1 MPETP
6 TEPVS
11 RGPSGGGATLP
22 MVLAIDLGT
31 TNLKVGLVR
40 LDGTVAAGTT
50 RPIETLLPPG
60 GGSEQDPD
68 AIWRAVLD
76 GAAEVVRRAE
86 AGPDDIVALLAS
98 SQFFSL
104 LPVDQEGRALANM
117 QLWSSNLGAAHSER
131 LLADNEDAFLQL
143 LSIHGAV
150 PFGND
155 SLSHAL
161 HFREDRPEVWEK
173 THALLEPVDFLTL
186 RLTDI
191 CTTNLCTA
199 FPLLLTDN
207 RDLARGDWSDE
218 LLEIAGIP
226 RDKLAPMV
234 PVDAQVGVVL
244 PEVAATLGL
253 AAGTPVF
260 SGLNDTQAVT
270 VATGTF
276 RPGFGGVNIG
286 TTIQVLGRAVRK
298 DTDFESMTV
307 SMPSPFPGEYLAMG
321 ECGLGGRLVEHF
333 LRNFVYADDAFGEHG
348 VDDIFAALE
357 QTVAGEPAGAGHLL
371 YLPWLTGTMAPL
383 ANSATRGGFL
393 NMSLGTTRARMAR
406 ALLEG
411 VAYQLR
417 WMFPFVERFS
427 GSEVTDLTFSGGG
440 ARSATWAATLADVLN
455 RPVRRLADPGLAN
468 VRGVAF
474 LAFFRL
480 GLVDAS
486 EIDRFRPTAEIH
498 DPDPTRQKL
507 YDGLYDAWR
516 KAYDANLP
524 IFEALQNLEK

>member
-1 MPETP
+1 
-6 TEPVS
+6 
-11 RGPSGGGATLP
+11 

-31 TNLKVGLVR
+31 TNLKVGLVL
-40 LDGTVAAGTT
+40 LDGTVAAGTS
-50 RPIETLLPPG
+50 RPVETLLPDG

-68 AIWRAVLD
+68 TIWRAVLE
-76 GAAEVVRRAE
+76 ASAEVVRRAE
-86 AGPDDIVALLAS
+86 ARPEEVLALLPS

-104 LPVDQEGRALANM
+104 IPVAEDGRALANM
-117 QLWSSNLGAAHSER
+117 QLWSSSLGAGHSKR
-131 LLADNEDAFLQL
+131 LLAENEEAFLQL

-161 HFREDRPEVWEK
+161 HFREDRPTVWEK
-173 THALLEPVDFLTL
+173 THALLEPVDFLTM
-186 RLTDI
+186 RFTGE

-207 RDLARGDWSDE
+207 RDLEDGGWSDE
-218 LLEIAGIP
+218 LLATTGIP
-226 RDKLAPMV
+226 RDKLARML
-234 PVDAQVGVVL
+234 PVDVQVGGIL
-244 PEVAATLGL
+244 PEVAAAIGL

-260 SGLNDTQAVT
+260 GGVNDTQAVT
-270 VATGTF
+270 VATGAF

-286 TTIQVLGRAVRK
+286 TTIQVLGRAAKK
-298 DTDFESMTV
+298 DTDIESMTV
-307 SMPSPFPGEYLAMG
+307 SMPSPFRGEYLAMG

-333 LRNFVYADDAFGEHG
+333 LRNFVYADDALGEHA
-348 VDDIFAALE
+348 VEDIFAALE
-357 QTVAGEPAGAGHLL
+357 RTVASEPAGAGRLL
-371 YLPWLTGTMAPL
+371 YLPWLTGTMAPVE
-383 ANSATRGGFL
+383 NSAARGGFL

-427 GSEVTDLTFSGGG
+427 GHEVADLTFSGGG
-440 ARSATWAATLADVLN
+440 ARSATWATTLADVLN
-455 RPVRRLADPGLAN
+455 RPVRRLAEPGLAN

-474 LAFFRL
+474 LAFHRL
-480 GLVDAS
+480 GLAGVG

-498 DPDPTRQKL
+498 DPNPARQKL
-507 YDGLYDAWR
+507 YDGLYTAWR
-516 KAYDANLP
+516 EAYDANLP
-524 IFEALQNLEK
+524 IFAALQRLEH

>member
-1 MPETP
+1 
-6 TEPVS
+6 V
-11 RGPSGGGATLP
+11 GAAAQP

-31 TNLKVGLVR
+31 TNLKVGLVG
-40 LDGTVAAGTT
+40 LDGIVRAGTS
-50 RPIETLLPPG
+50 RPIKTLLPASG
-60 GGSEQDPD
+60 GNEQDPE
-68 AIWRAVLD
+68 AIWQAVLSA
-76 GAAEVVRRAE
+76 AAEVVRRSG
-86 AGPDDIVALLAS
+86 AGTDDVVALLAS
-98 SQFFSL
+98 AQFFSL
-104 LPVDQEGRALANM
+104 IPVSEDCRTLANM
-117 QLWSSNLGAAHSER
+117 QLWSSSLGAAHSER
-131 LLADNEDAFLQL
+131 LLAENDDAFLQL

-161 HFREDRPEVWEK
+161 YFREERPEVWEK
-173 THALLEPVDFLTL
+173 THALLEPVDFLTM
-186 RLTDI
+186 RFTGE

-199 FPLLLTDN
+199 FALLLTDN
-207 RDLARGDWSDE
+207 RDLKNGGWSDE
-218 LLEIAGIP
+218 LLSITGIP
-226 RDKLAPMV
+226 RDKLARML
-234 PVDAQVGVVL
+234 PVDAVVGGLL
-244 PEVAATLGL
+244 PEVAAELGL

-260 SGLNDTQAVT
+260 GGVNDTQAVT
-270 VATGTF
+270 IAAGAF

-286 TTIQVLGRAVRK
+286 TTIQVLGRAAKK
-298 DTDFESMTV
+298 DTDIESMTV
-307 SMPSPFPGEYLAMG
+307 SMPSPLPGQYLAMG

-333 LRNFVYADDAFGEHG
+333 LRNFVYADDALGEHA
-348 VDDIFAALE
+348 VEDIFAALE
-357 QTVAGEPAGAGHLL
+357 RTVAGEPAGAGRLL
-371 YLPWLTGTMAPL
+371 YLPWLTGTMAPVEN
-383 ANSATRGGFL
+383 AAARGGFL

-427 GSEVTDLTFSGGG
+427 GHTVTDLTFSGGG
-440 ARSATWAATLADVLN
+440 ARSATWAATLADVLD

-474 LAFFRL
+474 LAFHRL
-480 GLVDAS
+480 GLLDTD

-507 YDGLYDAWR
+507 YNGLYDAWR

-524 IFEALQNLEK
+524 IFEALQNPE